1 MQDNVDS
8 KTRVLVAAVGAIAFI
23 LVTGIM
29 LMWSWNAFAEL
40 LDGPRAGFKH
50 ALALQLA
57 IIVIASLGTISF
69 RFANRGRHSLKI

>member
-1 MQDNVDS
+1 MQNNVRS
-8 KTRVLVAAVGAIAFI
+8 EKRAFVAAVCAIAFM

-50 ALALQLA
+50 AMALQLA
-57 IIVIASLGTISF
+57 IIVTASLGTISF
-69 RFANRGRHSLKI
+69 RFANRGRHRLKI